1 MAAKQM
7 TSLEERLKQL
17 EELTSKLEEGN
28 LSIDEAISVYSQ
40 GMDLAVSCKKSLD
53 SLSQKITVARKKA
66 QQSLSDDALLNCF
79 VPVEAKK
86 EESLISKLENRPTI
100 DTIDNV
106 TIKLDGENLLNKYN
120 SGEQLDVIEYK
131 ILKEY
136 LMSKQ
141 GN

>member
-66 QQSLSDDALLNCF
+66 QQSLSDDALDEL
-79 VPVEAKK
+79 EAK
-86 EESLISKLENRPTI
+86 STSKSEDLPF
-100 DTIDNV
+100 
-106 TIKLDGENLLNKYN
+106 
-120 SGEQLDVIEYK
+120 
-131 ILKEY
+131 
-136 LMSKQ
+136 
-141 GN
+141 